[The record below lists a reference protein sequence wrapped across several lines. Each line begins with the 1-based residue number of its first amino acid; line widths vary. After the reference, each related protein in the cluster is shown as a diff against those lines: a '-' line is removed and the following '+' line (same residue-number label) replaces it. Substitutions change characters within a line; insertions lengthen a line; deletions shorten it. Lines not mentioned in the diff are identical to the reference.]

1 MQRSRSKTT
10 MLVLSLAAALAS
22 SGMALAAETKPFTPA
37 ALEAAQASG
46 KPILVEVSAP
56 WCPVCKAQKP
66 ILSGLLADPKYA
78 DLVAF
83 DIDFDSQK
91 AAWKKLG
98 VNSQST
104 LIVYRGSTEKG
115 RTVGDTSK
123 AGIQALIDKA
133 L

>member
-22 SGMALAAETKPFTPA
+22 SGMALAAETKPFAPA

-46 KPILVEVSAP
+46 EPILVEVSAP

-98 VNSQST
+98 VKTQST
-104 LIVYRGSTEKG
+104 LIVYRGSAEKG
-115 RTVGDTSK
+115 RSVGDTSK
-123 AGIQALIDKA
+123 ASIQALIDKA